1 MDKIK
6 SQSLHWFFSFNHPF
20 FLKNQTQRISNSSKF
35 LTFFKIIISLS
46 PLCILIKLA
55 ETGITISD
63 RSVYK
68 QADLISSKSS
78 CANSRQKKPSQ
89 SEHRSCVSRIEKG
102 MYTMYTKGNKS
113 ATMAVIRLAELFSI
127 IDFQRN
133 EQRRIVFDSR
143 FDDSRFPNNKRR
155 IPRLVNCAISMSV
168 GSNEV
173 ICETDRLFLRYAG
186 GSLASPGQKG
196 PFLLLPPLHSK
207 TMSPLSNQ
215 LNFQFRVFVNENER
229 FEEWI

>member
-173 ICETDRLFLRYAG
+173 ICFGD
-186 GSLASPGQKG
+186 GSASPPLCGRLVGFSRTKG
-196 PFLLLPPLHSK
+196 AIPPP
-207 TMSPLSNQ
+207 SPLSQQNNVASLQ
-215 LNFQFRVFVNENER
+215 PTKFPISRFR
-229 FEEWI
+229 